1 MVFFLLSFFDLSHH
15 RACGLA
21 YGRNDWN
28 EEPIGYK
35 KHIGGRA
42 LERRASAADGVTVT
56 NGLRVDLGLFTV
68 GPAPIRMSA
77 GGRLSRYVAITS

>member
-1 MVFFLLSFFDLSHH
+1 M
-15 RACGLA
+15 
-21 YGRNDWN
+21 
-28 EEPIGYK
+28 GYSTQIAGIISGFIIRTK
-35 KHIGGRA
+35 QNIGGRA

-56 NGLRVDLGLFTV
+56 NGLSVGLGLFTV